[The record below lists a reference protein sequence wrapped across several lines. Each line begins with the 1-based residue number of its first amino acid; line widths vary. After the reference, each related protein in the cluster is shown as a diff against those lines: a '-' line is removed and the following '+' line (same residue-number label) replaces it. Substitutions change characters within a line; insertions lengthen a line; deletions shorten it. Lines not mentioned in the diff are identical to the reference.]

1 MLYKTLQVCYYNVN
15 KDSNCYLRGV
25 IAVYF
30 RLYHFKGGFVKVMK
44 AINVLTKNKKYS
56 YMGVIPNESGGFTVC
71 VGYFYQEWC

>member
-30 RLYHFKGGFVKVMK
+30 RLYHFKGGFVKVQK
-44 AINVLTKNKKYS
+44 AIKILTRNKKYS
-56 YMGVIPNESGGFTVC
+56 YMGVIPNDEGFTVC